1 MRKRKIRPPKV
12 DMDFTDLNL
21 TACGGSPILAR
32 TARQH
37 GLFELLDEAVRVKV
51 RNRGATDAET
61 LWAIVACL
69 ARGDGSLSDLDALR
83 ADAVARTLLGLR
95 NVPEARRA
103 GEWLARLRPVDVK
116 GLWEAAR
123 RFAERVAPL
132 IVAHEVETRGCV
144 PVFVDA
150 TGIEVDGDLFER
162 ARRDWE
168 GRRGHWLHAVFR
180 AGCGRRGSCVP
191 AAAG

>member
-12 DMDFTDLNL
+12 EMDFTDLNL
-21 TACGGSPILAR
+21 ITCGGSSILAR
-32 TARQH
+32 TARRH

-69 ARGDGSLSDLDALR
+69 SRGDGSLSDLDALR
-83 ADAVARTLLGLR
+83 ADGVARTLLGLR
-95 NVPEARRA
+95 SVPESRRA

-132 IVAHEVETRGCV
+132 VVAREVETRGCV

-150 TGIEVDGDLFER
+150 TGIEVDGALFER
-162 ARRDWE
+162 ARGT
-168 GRRGHWLHAVFR
+168 GRAGAATGCTRCSW